1 LCKTTKLKIDIKT
14 NSYDFYQVT
23 SLIYT
28 KCSLLKVLP
37 YDRSFKEVKQ
47 TVLLKQFSVMK

>member
-1 LCKTTKLKIDIKT
+1 MVISSCVKLL
-14 NSYDFYQVT
+14 NSKSTSKRTVT

-28 KCSLLKVLP
+28 KRSLLKVLP